1 MPAHPNDYRVD
12 TTKLPQGGLLL
23 KKTGW
28 RKLRDD
34 GNLRP
39 GSKLMVAM
47 EDSAVAM
54 EVDALFAVADAQA
67 AEEARAAEALEAARL
82 AASKQGRSTSRLS
95 SQSSRSVLVTGKLA
109 HARAE
114 PSERTQGPF
123 DYFPRSPEWLANKHQ
138 QKNGARPQSRPPV
151 RALTLEQRQ
160 FEAKRRLA
168 AQAIASRFQAPQ
180 KGPCPLCSGVQRRIA
195 RRACH
200 VCGRAHLGPTAL
212 PQTLWALR
220 PYRCVGTG
228 VGRWATGGR
237 AA

>member
-67 AEEARAAEALEAARL
+67 ADE
-82 AASKQGRSTSRLS
+82 
-95 SQSSRSVLVTGKLA
+95 
-109 HARAE
+109 
-114 PSERTQGPF
+114 
-123 DYFPRSPEWLANKHQ
+123 
-138 QKNGARPQSRPPV
+138 
-151 RALTLEQRQ
+151 
-160 FEAKRRLA
+160 
-168 AQAIASRFQAPQ
+168 
-180 KGPCPLCSGVQRRIA
+180 
-195 RRACH
+195 
-200 VCGRAHLGPTAL
+200 
-212 PQTLWALR
+212 
-220 PYRCVGTG
+220 
-228 VGRWATGGR
+228 
-237 AA
+237 